1 MLAVTAADVA
11 LRSNTQSATAVH
23 KQTMAAYEP
32 ANLMHLQQDL
42 MAEAHQQT
50 IAMHEKA
57 KAQLADTAETL
68 ATARG
73 LPVETQA

>member
-1 MLAVTAADVA
+1 
-11 LRSNTQSATAVH
+11 
-23 KQTMAAYEP
+23 MAAYEP